1 MNESFRALI
10 QSSRTIA
17 HNAGLSWDIALDIHG
32 VAHKGKAWD
41 LQLLSKSGKPQK
53 LVLRTFS
60 EFEDAQA
67 ELVKRGLLP
76 ADELGLRP
84 VSVHWQDLIKA
95 FALDHVVVKKK
106 SLGFAQ
112 SASQAWRFLATVAR
126 KEPWL
131 VTVDDVRLA
140 CEISD
145 VCQNTEGRSINIIA
159 LTRNFVDALHLFDA
173 CPLAVLVGRRQ
184 KGEDT
189 RAKFAKSK
197 ALDKAEDAL
206 LTVLAERKSQE
217 KLPDKRAFWQL
228 LKIVYTDSPRSAV
241 DYLRFA
247 LIKLMVLTGLRV
259 GEVVFIPMDWKRTR
273 GYVDYK
279 GKPAGELGGISESL
293 SIRHFALKQGEPY
306 LHEETQFV
314 PDMFREE
321 VISILD
327 GVLAFTEPLRATLK
341 AQFESGRVFPQYEP
355 DQLVEATTM
364 YVHLT
369 GNPVWTNRP
378 YSKELS
384 ECLDRYR
391 ATFDLGDLALMS
403 GLQQGSSNLAAA
415 VSRYYSKERRSQGL
429 ILREASGLPSL
440 GPGVRGKYL
449 LVSDVESYANNHA
462 PTKRSDL
469 APLRMNNG
477 GQLAPWEMLFLMPK
491 RAVAQGRGDS
501 ALDLVNTYSVGVADP
516 SLVMLALGG
525 DDAGVKQYCIYK
537 TYGLT
542 EEDKALTV
550 NTHSLRHLQNSELFR
565 LGVSDA
571 IITKRFNRKSVAQ
584 SYVYD
589 HRSLAEHLDSAD
601 LPDEWTQVLGDSKAA
616 TVAQMILAGKA
627 NGPIVR
633 EFKKIQIAE
642 GDQAALLF
650 LMAEADGFHV
660 TPYGTCLNSF
670 TVDPCPK
677 SLECFQDCRH
687 LSVTDL
693 PKQRE
698 YAVVLLGRLKVVL
711 EHARAKPD
719 GTIGKA
725 NQIAHALKRVIGVEK
740 LLATP
745 VGSLVFPD
753 GVDLSKPKKP
763 GTILDGT

>member
-1 MNESFRALI
+1 LTRA
-10 QSSRTIA
+10 
-17 HNAGLSWDIALDIHG
+17 G
-32 VAHKGKAWD
+32 
-41 LQLLSKSGKPQK
+41 
-53 LVLRTFS
+53 TFS

-67 ELVKRGLLP
+67 ELVKRGLLSE
-76 ADELGLRP
+76 AELGIRP
-84 VSVHWQDLIKA
+84 VSKHWQDLMKA
-95 FALDHVVVKKK
+95 YTLDHVVVKKK
-106 SLGFAQ
+106 SLSFAQ
-112 SASQAWRFLATVAR
+112 NASQAWRFLATVAR
-126 KEPWL
+126 KDPWL

-145 VCQNTEGRSINIIA
+145 ACQNTDGRSINIMA

-173 CPLAVLVGRRQ
+173 CPLAALVNRR
-184 KGEDT
+184 KAAPEN
-189 RAKFAKSK
+189 RANFAKSE
-197 ALDKAEDAL
+197 AMDKAEDAL
-206 LTVLAERKSQE
+206 LTALAERKAQE
-217 KLPDKRAFWQL
+217 KLPDKKAFWQL
-228 LKIVYTDSPRSAV
+228 LKIVYTDSPKSAV

-247 LIKLMVLTGLRV
+247 LIKLMVLTGLRI
-259 GEVVFIPMDWKRTR
+259 GEVVFIPLDWKRTR

-279 GKPAGELGGISESL
+279 GVPAGELGGISESL

-306 LHEETQFV
+306 LYEETQFV
-314 PDMFREE
+314 PEMFREE

-327 GVLAFTEPLRATLK
+327 GVLALTAPLRATLK

-355 DQLVEATTM
+355 DELVEATTM

-369 GNPVWTNRP
+369 GNPVWLNRP
-378 YSKELS
+378 YSQNLS
-384 ECLDRYR
+384 DCLDRYSI
-391 ATFDLGDLALMS
+391 TFDLAELARLP
-403 GLQQGSSNLAAA
+403 GLQQGTAPLAAA

-429 ILREASGLPSL
+429 VLREPSGMPSV
-440 GPGVRGKYL
+440 GTGVRGKFL
-449 LVSDVESYANNHA
+449 RVSDVEAYVNKHVL
-462 PTKRSDL
+462 TKRSDL
-469 APLRMNNG
+469 SPLRLNNG
-477 GQLAPWEMLFLMPK
+477 GEIAPWEMLFLMPK

-501 ALDLVNTYSVGVADP
+501 VLDLVNTYSVGIVDP
-516 SLVMLALGG
+516 ALVQSALGG
-525 DDAGVKQYCIYK
+525 DDADVKQYCIYRA
-537 TYGLT
+537 YGLT
-542 EEDKALTV
+542 EEDKALTLK
-550 NTHSLRHLQNSELFR
+550 THSLRHLQNTELFR

-589 HRSLAEHLDSAD
+589 HRSLAEHLDEVD
-601 LPDEWTQVLGDSKAA
+601 LSDEWAQVLGDSKAA

-693 PKQRE
+693 PEHRE
-698 YAVVLLGRLKVVL
+698 HAVVLLGRLKVVL

-725 NQIAHALKRVIGVEK
+725 NQIAHALTRVIGVEK

-745 VGSLVFPD
+745 AGSLVFPD
-753 GVDLSKPKKP
+753 GIDLSKPNKP